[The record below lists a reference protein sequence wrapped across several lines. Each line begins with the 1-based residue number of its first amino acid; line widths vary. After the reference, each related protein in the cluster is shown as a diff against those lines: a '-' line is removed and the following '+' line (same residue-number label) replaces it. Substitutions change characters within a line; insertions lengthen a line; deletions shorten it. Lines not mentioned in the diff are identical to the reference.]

1 MLKIR
6 GKSCSLSAD
15 LVLKVN
21 LTSSAN
27 LTGTSDSH
35 RISWQISRHK
45 RQQMLSKTSK
55 RREYNYVT
63 YYNTLWRKGARN
75 NVPLEKLLGII
86 HNLFP
91 QFPTISCHSHIT
103 HASQI
108 FQMQLIVIFESG
120 QNIAQF
126 RKLIWLPNRKYLKTK
141 WHKNRLSKLS

>member
-1 MLKIR
+1 MFKIR

-75 NVPLEKLLGII
+75 NVPLEKLLGI
-86 HNLFP
+86 NQFEP
-91 QFPTISCHSHIT
+91 QPLPTIPHDILSFPPHARIT
-103 HASQI
+103 NFSNAI
-108 FQMQLIVIFESG
+108 
-120 QNIAQF
+120 NC
-126 RKLIWLPNRKYLKTK
+126 YLWKWTK
-141 WHKNRLSKLS
+141 HCAI